1 MPLQWHQ
8 LGMSRLRALL
18 RVGSYWFAEMFRF
31 GPDATKT
38 IDVDKLYDIQ
48 DH

>member
-1 MPLQWHQ
+1 
-8 LGMSRLRALL
+8 MSRDPSLL

-31 GPDATKT
+31 GPDATKS

>member
-1 MPLQWHQ
+1 
-8 LGMSRLRALL
+8 MSRDPSLL
-18 RVGSYWFAEMFRF
+18 RFGSYGFAEMFRF

>member
-1 MPLQWHQ
+1 MPFQWPQ
-8 LGMSRLRALL
+8 LGMSRDPSLL
-18 RVGSYWFAEMFRF
+18 RVGSYGFAEMFRF

-38 IDVDKLYDIQ
+38 IDVGKLYDIQ

>member
-1 MPLQWHQ
+1 
-8 LGMSRLRALL
+8 MSRDPSLL
-18 RVGSYWFAEMFRF
+18 RVGSYRFTEMFRF

>member
-1 MPLQWHQ
+1 MPFQWPQ
-8 LGMSRLRALL
+8 LGMSRDPSLL
-18 RVGSYWFAEMFRF
+18 RVGACGFAEMFRF

>member
-1 MPLQWHQ
+1 
-8 LGMSRLRALL
+8 MSRDPSLL
-18 RVGSYWFAEMFRF
+18 RVGSYGFAEIIRF